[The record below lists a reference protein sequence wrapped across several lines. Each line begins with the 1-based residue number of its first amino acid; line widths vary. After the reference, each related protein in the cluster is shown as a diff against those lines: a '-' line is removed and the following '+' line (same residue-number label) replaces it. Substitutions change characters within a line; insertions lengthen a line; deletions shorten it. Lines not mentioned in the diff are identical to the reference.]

1 MSFCSNC
8 GKELVPGAKFCFEC
22 GTPVIYN
29 QHNDN
34 SSNTKRKVVFEGD
47 IHKCPNCGEV
57 LSSFAL
63 NCPACGHEIRG
74 VETSKAIQEFTM
86 RLYKAESPSEKVSI
100 IRNYT
105 VPNTKEDI
113 YEFMILASSNIRA
126 GIEME
131 LANAWESKLDQVIK
145 KAKLIMHGQ
154 DEYRQLKEIYCQV
167 IEKLNKQKKRENIK
181 KLGGKLSELVPVLPN
196 AIMVFGWLIS
206 LVVILVLCIRVSDK
220 RGYQLLFM
228 ADFIVGAFWVP
239 FTFKGGGVLTKLLT
253 TAGLI
258 LSIVLLIPLCGK
270 NVDNVG
276 ANGYQLL
283 LIVDFVCCARI
294 ISQMIRKKSEPVEG
308 AENTNGISFLV
319 TIACVLI
326 LVLIYGIGNISIP
339 RVEEKI
345 NNSPTV
351 SANTESDDDTTG
363 IHSYDVR
370 NYVGK
375 NMGSVGKVNEDKLID
390 TYGSGEI
397 SLALVTEDGMLILPV
412 DDEVKKQYVI
422 VDQNTKSDSKI
433 TIVNKRDSEGKPYS
447 NLVDYQSVNEII
459 LYVAP
464 IGKEYKPR
472 YIEIKPTLDKHKYHI
487 KDYVGRNA
495 ASFGRYND
503 SDRVDEYGAA
513 ELRIAFKADDG
524 SFIDSKDINILK
536 NYLVI
541 NQDIAANTELE
552 IEYLKDSDGEEYDS
566 LVESQSYEEITLT
579 VKKLE
584 SSIISNM
591 PEIKSENK

>member
-1 MSFCSNC
+1 
-8 GKELVPGAKFCFEC
+8 
-22 GTPVIYN
+22 
-29 QHNDN
+29 
-34 SSNTKRKVVFEGD
+34 
-47 IHKCPNCGEV
+47 
-57 LSSFAL
+57 
-63 NCPACGHEIRG
+63 
-74 VETSKAIQEFTM
+74 
-86 RLYKAESPSEKVSI
+86 
-100 IRNYT
+100 
-105 VPNTKEDI
+105 
-113 YEFMILASSNIRA
+113 MI
-126 GIEME
+126 
-131 LANAWESKLDQVIK
+131 K
-145 KAKLIMHGQ
+145 
-154 DEYRQLKEIYCQV
+154 
-167 IEKLNKQKKRENIK
+167 
-181 KLGGKLSELVPVLPN
+181 
-196 AIMVFGWLIS
+196 
-206 LVVILVLCIRVSDK
+206 
-220 RGYQLLFM
+220 
-228 ADFIVGAFWVP
+228 
-239 FTFKGGGVLTKLLT
+239 
-253 TAGLI
+253 
-258 LSIVLLIPLCGK
+258 
-270 NVDNVG
+270 
-276 ANGYQLL
+276 
-283 LIVDFVCCARI
+283 
-294 ISQMIRKKSEPVEG
+294 KKSEPVEG
-308 AENTNGISFLV
+308 AENTNGISFFV

-351 SANTESDDDTTG
+351 STNTDSDDDTTG

-422 VDQNTKSDSKI
+422 IGQNTKSDSKI

-447 NLVDYQSVNEII
+447 HLVDYQSVNEII

-579 VKKLE
+579 VKKIG
-584 SSIISNM
+584 IINY
-591 PEIKSENK
+591 